1 MSQVRLCPKR
11 VSPKRQATALRTT
24 RQAYPAHFSDQGAA
38 WNFLFQIIL
47 PPSRKWGFISVGKN
61 ASSTTLDL
69 LFRAE
74 FGHALSARVTPPHD
88 INSAASMHM
97 LMEHSVFAR
106 ALWQGLSV
114 PDLFDPKKGPKER
127 ICVTRHPFQRAQSGF
142 QYICKS
148 HEARTQWFARDRF
161 RMNAVV
167 GFDWDRHSNTVDG
180 FRRFLDYITWQIE
193 TEGPD
198 AVDAH
203 WRPQTSFIKPDVF
216 QPTITGRVEDMPAY
230 VKLLSE
236 RLDFA
241 LPKEIPALNKQE
253 PRSSGYG
260 KVKDLIASCETIY
273 AADYELFEY

>member
-1 MSQVRLCPKR
+1 MNQVQLCPKV
-11 VSPKRQATALRTT
+11 VSSRLQAKAARKS
-24 RQAYPAHFSDQGAA
+24 RRFRNRHFPTNGAA
-38 WNFLFQIIL
+38 WDFLFQIIL
-47 PPSRKWGFISVGKN
+47 PPSRKWGFLSVGKN

-88 INSAASMHM
+88 INPAASMHM
-97 LMEHSVFAR
+97 LVEHGVFTR

-114 PDLFDPKKGPKER
+114 QDLFNPKKGPKER

-148 HEARTQWFARDRF
+148 HEARTQWFACDRF
-161 RMNAVV
+161 RMNALV
-167 GFDWDRHSNTVDG
+167 GFDWDRLSNTVDG

-236 RLDFA
+236 RLW
-241 LPKEIPALNKQE
+241 QGQ
-253 PRSSGYG
+253 RSDRIMRN
-260 KVKDLIASCETIY
+260 DLCR
-273 AADYELFEY
+273 